1 MGPHRGSCNVFR
13 SLPAR
18 SRCCGLCCARA
29 PVRPLWGHPGRPIP
43 LCDRVQPPPHQRSLE
58 VSARGLIVT
67 LTSVVGGA
75 HFDSP
80 EGDFIIYR
88 LLVAQPWPERLV
100 DPGMRTVQLLG
111 RVFDLP
117 GMYHRFERPIA
128 DAWCRWSLYWL
139 WSLSRVWREANVAR
153 GGAV

>member
-1 MGPHRGSCNVFR
+1 MVFGFC
-13 SLPAR
+13 L
-18 SRCCGLCCARA
+18 
-29 PVRPLWGHPGRPIP
+29 
-43 LCDRVQPPPHQRSLE
+43 QLE
-58 VSARGLIVT
+58 VASLNSSK
-67 LTSVVGGA
+67 SVGDRHSFLLRRVRHTGHSFLLRRVRRAVGGA

-88 LLVAQPWPERLV
+88 LLVAQPWPERLAN
-100 DPGMRTVQLLG
+100 
-111 RVFDLP
+111 P

-139 WSLSRVWREANVAR
+139 WSLSRVWREANAAR